1 MPTCFHARRLPWSYP
16 GAKCLYSRVNSCK
29 APTLDLPWSR
39 TPVCPRAYPAAA
51 YPGAYVCA
59 YPGPTLEPKRP
70 PCRGSRVGSPAG
82 LGRFPLLLLPS
93 RRPSLPLP
101 PARPKAPG
109 SPKNPPPPPTLELA
123 LDPGRAP
130 RGGCERAGDLGGRV
144 WARGPIRIFRKKN
157 LYGKPAKSTHG
168 PERAGRAYP
177 GATLEPAGE
186 DERETKADE
195 RSPEAGEGRD
205 AYPGAGDRPTLHL
218 PAEGR
223 SKTNQPNQTHQRT
236 PTRPP
241 EGGCVGEIEAKY
253 GLPSADRNNKAT
265 LLLTGPF
272 RTAKSSAKDLT
283 PLVLKLQYAK
293 YRGPL
298 RGPRRNRLLRH

>member
-1 MPTCFHARRLPWSYP
+1 MNSCEAPTLELPWS
-16 GAKCLYSRVNSCK
+16 
-29 APTLDLPWSR
+29 D
-39 TPVCPRAYPAAA
+39 TPVYIGAYPAAA
-51 YPGAYVCA
+51 YPGANTYLPCT
-59 YPGPTLEPKRP
+59 YPGAEA
-70 PCRGSRVGSPAG
+70 PA
-82 LGRFPLLLLPS
+82 LPRLPGRLPRRTWPFFPS
-93 RRPSLPLP
+93 SSSSSLPAALHP
-101 PARPKAPG
+101 PPPRARPKAPG
-109 SPKNPPPPPTLELA
+109 SPKNPPPPAYPGARPGPWPGPSRGLRTGGR
-123 LDPGRAP
+123 PGRP
-130 RGGCERAGDLGGRV
+130 GLGSRSNSHFPQKEFVWETGQIDSRLSGRG
-144 WARGPIRIFRKKN
+144 
-157 LYGKPAKSTHG
+157 S
-168 PERAGRAYP
+168 AYP

-186 DERETKADE
+186 DETPEANPDE
-195 RSPEAGEGRD
+195 RQRPATGRD

-218 PAEGR
+218 HAEGR

>member
-1 MPTCFHARRLPWSYP
+1 MCLPCTYPGAEAPALPRLPGRLPRRTWPFFPSSSSLPAALRPPPPPRAPQGPRVSQKPPAPRLPWSSP
-16 GAKCLYSRVNSCK
+16 WTLAGPLEGAAN
-29 APTLDLPWSR
+29 
-39 TPVCPRAYPAAA
+39 
-51 YPGAYVCA
+51 
-59 YPGPTLEPKRP
+59 
-70 PCRGSRVGSPAG
+70 
-82 LGRFPLLLLPS
+82 
-93 RRPSLPLP
+93 
-101 PARPKAPG
+101 
-109 SPKNPPPPPTLELA
+109 
-123 LDPGRAP
+123 GRATWAAGFGLAVQFAFSAKRICMGNRP
-130 RGGCERAGDLGGRV
+130 NRLTAQRAG
-144 WARGPIRIFRKKN
+144 
-157 LYGKPAKSTHG
+157 S
-168 PERAGRAYP
+168 AYP

-186 DERETKADE
+186 DERRGEPRRTPKAGD
-195 RSPEAGEGRD
+195 GRD

-218 PAEGR
+218 HAEGR

>member
-1 MPTCFHARRLPWSYP
+1 MSTRLPCSSLPWS
-16 GAKCLYSRVNSCK
+16 
-29 APTLDLPWSR
+29 
-39 TPVCPRAYPAAA
+39 
-51 YPGAYVCA
+51 VCA
-59 YPGPTLEPKRP
+59 YPGPSLEQKRP

-101 PARPKAPG
+101 PRAPQGPRVSQKPPAPRLPWSSPWTLAGPLEGAANGRATWAAGFGLAVQFAFSAKRFRMGNRPNRLTAPNG
-109 SPKNPPPPPTLELA
+109 QGEPTLEL
-123 LDPGRAP
+123 PWSPRA
-130 RGGCERAGDLGGRV
+130 RT
-144 WARGPIRIFRKKN
+144 N
-157 LYGKPAKSTHG
+157 
-168 PERAGRAYP
+168 
-177 GATLEPAGE
+177 
-186 DERETKADE
+186 ADE
-195 RSPEAGEGRD
+195 RRRTPEAGEGRD

>member
-1 MPTCFHARRLPWSYP
+1 MAVFPASIFPPGGAPSPSPPRAPRPQGLPKTPRPRLPWSSP
-16 GAKCLYSRVNSCK
+16 WTLAGPLEGAANG
-29 APTLDLPWSR
+29 
-39 TPVCPRAYPAAA
+39 RATWAAGFGLA
-51 YPGAYVCA
+51 VQFAFSAKIICMGNRPNRLTAERAGNA
-59 YPGPTLEPKRP
+59 YPGPTLEP
-70 PCRGSRVGSPAG
+70 AG
-82 LGRFPLLLLPS
+82 EGRQTS
-93 RRPSLPLP
+93 DGRTNERT
-101 PARPKAPG
+101 PKAG
-109 SPKNPPPPPTLELA
+109 E
-123 LDPGRAP
+123 GR
-130 RGGCERAGDLGGRV
+130 G
-144 WARGPIRIFRKKN
+144 
-157 LYGKPAKSTHG
+157 
-168 PERAGRAYP
+168 AYP
-177 GATLEPAGE
+177 GAVA
-186 DERETKADE
+186 
-195 RSPEAGEGRD
+195 
-205 AYPGAGDRPTLHL
+205 RPTLHL

-223 SKTNQPNQTHQRT
+223 SKHNQPNQTHQRT

>member
-1 MPTCFHARRLPWSYP
+1 MCLPCTYPRAEAPALPRLP
-16 GAKCLYSRVNSCK
+16 GR
-29 APTLDLPWSR
+29 LPRR
-39 TPVCPRAYPAAA
+39 TWPFFPSSSSLPAA
-51 YPGAYVCA
+51 
-59 YPGPTLEPKRP
+59 LRP
-70 PCRGSRVGSPAG
+70 PP
-82 LGRFPLLLLPS
+82 
-93 RRPSLPLP
+93 P
-101 PARPKAPG
+101 PARAPRPQGLPKTPR
-109 SPKNPPPPPTLELA
+109 PPPTLELA

-168 PERAGRAYP
+168 SAGGERAYP

-186 DERETKADE
+186 DERRGEPRRTPKAGD
-195 RSPEAGEGRD
+195 GRD

-218 PAEGR
+218 HAEGR

>member
-1 MPTCFHARRLPWSYP
+1 
-16 GAKCLYSRVNSCK
+16 
-29 APTLDLPWSR
+29 
-39 TPVCPRAYPAAA
+39 
-51 YPGAYVCA
+51 
-59 YPGPTLEPKRP
+59 
-70 PCRGSRVGSPAG
+70 
-82 LGRFPLLLLPS
+82 
-93 RRPSLPLP
+93 
-101 PARPKAPG
+101 
-109 SPKNPPPPPTLELA
+109 

-130 RGGCERAGDLGGRV
+130 RGGCERAGDLGCPV
-144 WARGPIRIFRKKN
+144 WARGPIRIFRKNN

-168 PERAGRAYP
+168 RTRGGRLPWSYP
-177 GATLEPAGE
+177 GARGRRRRRTPGRTQT
-186 DERETKADE
+186 ERQTNE
-195 RSPEAGEGRD
+195 RTPKAGEGRD
-205 AYPGAGDRPTLHL
+205 AYPGAGRRPTLHL

-223 SKTNQPNQTHQRT
+223 SKRIATNQNQTHQRT

>member
-1 MPTCFHARRLPWSYP
+1 MGNRANRLT
-16 GAKCLYSRVNSCK
+16 AQ
-29 APTLDLPWSR
+29 
-39 TPVCPRAYPAAA
+39 
-51 YPGAYVCA
+51 
-59 YPGPTLEPKRP
+59 
-70 PCRGSRVGSPAG
+70 
-82 LGRFPLLLLPS
+82 
-93 RRPSLPLP
+93 
-101 PARPKAPG
+101 
-109 SPKNPPPPPTLELA
+109 
-123 LDPGRAP
+123 
-130 RGGCERAGDLGGRV
+130 
-144 WARGPIRIFRKKN
+144 
-157 LYGKPAKSTHG
+157 
-168 PERAGRAYP
+168 RAGRAYP

-186 DERETKADE
+186 DERRGEPRRT
-195 RSPEAGEGRD
+195 PEAGEGVD
-205 AYPGAGDRPTLHL
+205 AYPGAVDRPTLHL

-223 SKTNQPNQTHQRT
+223 SRADQPNQTHQRT

-293 YRGPL
+293 YRSPL

>member
-1 MPTCFHARRLPWSYP
+1 LAVSPFFFFLPGGPPSP
-16 GAKCLYSRVNSCK
+16 S
-29 APTLDLPWSR
+29 P
-39 TPVCPRAYPAAA
+39 PRAQRPQ
-51 YPGAYVCA
+51 G
-59 YPGPTLEPKRP
+59 LPKP
-70 PCRGSRVGSPAG
+70 PR
-82 LGRFPLLLLPS
+82 
-93 RRPSLPLP
+93 
-101 PARPKAPG
+101 
-109 SPKNPPPPPTLELA
+109 PPPTLELS

-130 RGGCERAGDLGGRV
+130 RGACDLAGDLGGRL

-157 LYGKPAKSTHG
+157 SYGNPAKSTHG
-168 PERAGRAYP
+168 RTSRGRPTLELPWSPRARTRTNDRTDAQGRRERERGESP
-177 GATLEPAGE
+177 TLEPRTGLPYTSS
-186 DERETKADE
+186 R
-195 RSPEAGEGRD
+195 REGR
-205 AYPGAGDRPTLHL
+205 
-218 PAEGR
+218 
-223 SKTNQPNQTHQRT
+223 KTHNQPKNQTQPRLT

-241 EGGCVGEIEAKY
+241 GGGCIGEIEAKY